1 MERKLIVTLLQK
13 NIQEL
18 EMITKGFMEMT
29 EYPPVIVELARRKT
43 EDILDYV
50 RLLEEIKDEKI
61 SDEIAVSAPITVEE
75 MVEVFEEKIDDLAQ
89 KEAEKLAEEKAKLEA
104 ELAEKE
110 AERLAKEAEMA
121 QKLAEEKA
129 RLEVE
134 LAEKEAERLA
144 QEAEIARKLTEEKAK
159 QEAELA
165 EKEAQRLT
173 EEAEKTKRLAE
184 EKAVLTELAQKITE
198 EAEKIKKTAEK
209 AQEHAHKQSTKTV
222 LGEQIAMQKN
232 ENGTTVAGA
241 HTQKK
246 IDDITQAISI
256 GDRFRFQRE
265 LFSSNGE
272 LMNKTLSKLN
282 QMVDFDEA
290 KAYLQKNFNWQDDNE
305 AVESFYSIVKRKFL

>member
-50 RLLEEIKDEKI
+50 RLLEEIKSEKKSTEPI
-61 SDEIAVSAPITVEE
+61 VAPIVIEE
-75 MVEVFEEKIDDLAQ
+75 TVEVFEEKADDLAQ

-121 QKLAEEKA
+121 RKLAEERA
-129 RLEVE
+129 RLETE
-134 LAEKEAERLA
+134 LAEKEAE
-144 QEAEIARKLTEEKAK
+144 KTEEKI
-159 QEAELA
+159 
-165 EKEAQRLT
+165 
-173 EEAEKTKRLAE
+173 
-184 EKAVLTELAQKITE
+184 V
-198 EAEKIKKTAEK
+198 EKIN
-209 AQEHAHKQSTKTV
+209 KQPIKTV
-222 LGEQIAMQKN
+222 LGEQIAMQKG
-232 ENGTTVAGA
+232 ENDTTIGDA

-246 IDDITQAISI
+246 IDDIRHAISI

-265 LFSSNGE
+265 LFGGNGE
-272 LMNKTLSKLN
+272 LMSKTLSKLN
-282 QMVDFDEA
+282 GMIDFDEA
-290 KAYLQKNFNWQDDNE
+290 KAYLQKNFKWESGNE
-305 AVESFYSIVKRKFL
+305 TVESFYSIVKRKFL

>member
-50 RLLEEIKDEKI
+50 RLLEEIKSEKKSTEPI
-61 SDEIAVSAPITVEE
+61 VAPIVIEE
-75 MVEVFEEKIDDLAQ
+75 TVEVFEEKADDLAQ

-121 QKLAEEKA
+121 RKMAEEKA
-129 RLEVE
+129 KLEAE

-144 QEAEIARKLTEEKAK
+144 KEAEMARKMAEEKAK
-159 QEAELA
+159 LEAELA
-165 EKEAQRLT
+165 EKEAERLAKEAEMARKLAEERARLET
-173 EEAEKTKRLAE
+173 ELAEKEAEKTE
-184 EKAVLTELAQKITE
+184 EKIV
-198 EAEKIKKTAEK
+198 EKIN
-209 AQEHAHKQSTKTV
+209 KQPIKTV
-222 LGEQIAMQKN
+222 LGEQIAMQKG
-232 ENGTTVAGA
+232 ENDTTIGDA

-246 IDDITQAISI
+246 IDDIRHAISI

-265 LFSSNGE
+265 LFGGNGE
-272 LMNKTLSKLN
+272 LMSKTLSKLN
-282 QMVDFDEA
+282 GMIDFDEA
-290 KAYLQKNFNWQDDNE
+290 KAYLQKNFKWESGNE
-305 AVESFYSIVKRKFL
+305 TVESFYSIVKRKFL